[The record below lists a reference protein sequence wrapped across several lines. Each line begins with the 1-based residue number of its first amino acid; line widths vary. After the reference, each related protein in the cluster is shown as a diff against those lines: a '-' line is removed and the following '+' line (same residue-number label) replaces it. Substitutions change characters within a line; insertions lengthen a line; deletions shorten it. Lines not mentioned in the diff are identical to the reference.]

1 MSETILIAL
10 LALPVAAGVFAFW
23 IGLLAR
29 QSGWDPMTTIVTICC
44 VDKNGRGV
52 VLFMN
57 DRRDDGSG
65 LSGGGALA
73 DRDAGADGSA
83 EIILG
88 AS

>member
-1 MSETILIAL
+1 
-10 LALPVAAGVFAFW
+10 
-23 IGLLAR
+23 
-29 QSGWDPMTTIVTICC
+29 MTTIVTICC